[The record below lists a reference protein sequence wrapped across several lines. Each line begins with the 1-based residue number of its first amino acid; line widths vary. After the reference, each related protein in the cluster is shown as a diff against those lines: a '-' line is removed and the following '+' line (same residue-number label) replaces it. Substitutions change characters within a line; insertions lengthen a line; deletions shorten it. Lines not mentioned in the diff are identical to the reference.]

1 MLLCVCHCTCLIC
14 VNCLSVAVTRI
25 STAWLPTLGKPL
37 CTFSRVLEAA
47 PGENPASASAGAV
60 ATTKTAADGS
70 AQERVCFV
78 VPKFA
83 DFEMLKLAPIKATQ
97 KRVGSRWVFV

>member
-1 MLLCVCHCTCLIC
+1 MELAAP
-14 VNCLSVAVTRI
+14 LSTAVTRI

-37 CTFSRVLEAA
+37 CTFSRMLEAA
-47 PGENPASASAGAV
+47 PGETAVSASASALT
-60 ATTKTAADGS
+60 TTKTAADGS

>member
-1 MLLCVCHCTCLIC
+1 MLIALATLCTL
-14 VNCLSVAVTRI
+14 LSVAVTRI

-47 PGENPASASAGAV
+47 PGEAAAGANTL

-83 DFEMLKLAPIKATQ
+83 DFEMLKLAPVKATQ